1 MHVMHVDSLRRLKV
15 ASASRNHAAGSVC
28 QNRIS
33 VIFLGLLM
41 LLLVLGRLPPRET
54 AQQHE
59 LLLLVGLR
67 VERRRQP
74 EMQWSRRE
82 TFLARWRGLEEQSI
96 EVPVQTYIFQH
107 LFWCILTN
115 TKLRI
120 FSAAREL
127 QARYSTVLYI
137 IIQ

>member
-33 VIFLGLLM
+33 VIFLG
-41 LLLVLGRLPPRET
+41 
-54 AQQHE
+54 
-59 LLLLVGLR
+59 
-67 VERRRQP
+67 
-74 EMQWSRRE
+74 
-82 TFLARWRGLEEQSI
+82 FLARWRGLEEQSI

-115 TKLRI
+115 TKLRV